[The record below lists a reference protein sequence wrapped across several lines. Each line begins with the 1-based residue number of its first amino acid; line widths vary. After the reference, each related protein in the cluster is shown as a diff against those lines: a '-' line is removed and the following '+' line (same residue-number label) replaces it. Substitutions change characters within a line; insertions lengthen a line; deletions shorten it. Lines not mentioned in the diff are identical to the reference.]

1 MSDGGKRRTER
12 RKRRSIVV
20 LGLGLSLSLSESE
33 CESVELVWREY
44 MCVYA

>member
-20 LGLGLSLSLSESE
+20 LGLGLSLSESE